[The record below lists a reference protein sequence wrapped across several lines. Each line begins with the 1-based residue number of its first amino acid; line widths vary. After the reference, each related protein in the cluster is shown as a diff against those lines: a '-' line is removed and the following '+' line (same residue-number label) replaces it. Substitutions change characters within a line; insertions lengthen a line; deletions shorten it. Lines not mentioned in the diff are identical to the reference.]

1 MQRTT
6 SLNRR
11 QFVKTSLGGFL
22 SIGVG
27 TAVPSFLAQA
37 VGAEAK
43 RSERILV
50 VVQLTG
56 GNDGLNMV
64 VPYQDDAYYHA
75 RPKLA
80 ISASEVLK
88 QDDRFG
94 FHPSLGGFHELMQSG
109 SAAVV
114 QGVGYPNPNRSHFES
129 MDIWHSCLRKNETRH
144 DGWLGRYVDRNLKQ
158 SSGDVPALHIGGG
171 KQPFALA
178 SRDVRIPSLDKL
190 SDFQLQGKNREAI
203 LAMLETSVPSEIT
216 GSSDLLDFVQSS
228 TTTALDAS
236 QRVTEAVSQY
246 RPEQEYPN
254 SMLARKLG
262 TVAQLIDSGLKTKVY
277 YVELDGFDTHAE
289 QAETHAILLRE
300 WSEAVTAFMK
310 DLAARD
316 HADRVCVM
324 TFSEFG
330 RRVSENASAG
340 TDHGAAGPMLLCG
353 GKVQPG
359 FIGDAP
365 KLTDLEDGDLRYQI
379 DFRRVYAGVLQDW
392 LEVSPKEVVLGDY
405 SPLRLFA

>member
-1 MQRTT
+1 MLRTT

-37 VGAEAK
+37 VGADAS
-43 RSERILV
+43 RTERILV

-64 VPYQDDAYYHA
+64 VPYQDDAYYKA
-75 RPKLA
+75 RPKLGIPA
-80 ISASEVLK
+80 ADVLK
-88 QDDRFG
+88 QDDRIG

-109 SAAVV
+109 SASVV

-129 MDIWHSCLRKNETRH
+129 MDIWHSCLRKDESRH
-144 DGWLGRYVDRNLKQ
+144 DGWLGRYVDRNLKE
-158 SSGDVPALHIGGG
+158 SNGDVPALHIGGR

-178 SRDVRIPSLDKL
+178 ARDVRIPSLDKL

-203 LAMLETSVPSEIT
+203 LAMLETPAPSEVT
-216 GSSDLLDFVQSS
+216 GTSDLLDFVQSS

-236 QRVTEAVSQY
+236 QRVTDAVSQY
-246 RPEQEYPN
+246 RPEQDYPD
-254 SMLARKLG
+254 SELARKLG
-262 TVAQLIDSGLKTKVY
+262 TVAQLIDSGLQTKVY

-289 QAETHAILLRE
+289 QAENHAILLRD
-300 WSEAVTAFMK
+300 WSEAVTAFMN
-310 DLAARD
+310 DLSARD
-316 HADRVCVM
+316 HAERVCVM

-353 GKVQPG
+353 GKVRPG
-359 FIGDAP
+359 FLGEAP
-365 KLTDLEDGDLRYQI
+365 NLTDLENGDLRHQV
-379 DFRRVYAGVLQDW
+379 DFRQVYAGVLQDW
-392 LEVSPKEVVLGDY
+392 LDVNPSEIVLGNY
-405 SPLRLFA
+405 APLKLFA